1 MSFCRHQRSLSQPI
15 GLAGIGLHTGQQVE
29 CILHPAEVNGG
40 RFFVRSDLAP
50 ERQDSPPIPAQLR
63 AVHPAALSTQLTQGS
78 AVIQTPEHLLAAL
91 AGLGIDNCRIEVSG
105 PEVPILDGSSL
116 PWVKAILEAGIRT
129 QPAPRKIG
137 ILTQPVT
144 VGDGN
149 GFVTALPHQGLRL
162 TYGIDFADSP
172 IRDQWHSWQV
182 GAGSFVSQIAPAR
195 TFTRE
200 QDIEPARRLGLI
212 KGGSLD
218 NALVCDREGWKQPL
232 RYADEPVRH
241 KLIDLLGD
249 LSLLGFRVQAHILAY
264 KAGHNLHHRLSQ
276 QLLTSGVIDFA
287 DRSTA
292 TASLV
297 HDS

>member
-1 MSFCRHQRSLSQPI
+1 MTFCRHQRSLSQSI
-15 GLAGIGLHTGQQVE
+15 GLAGIGLHTGEWIE
-29 CILHPAEVNGG
+29 CLLHPAEANGG
-40 RFFVRSDLAP
+40 RVFVRSDLNSDRQAP
-50 ERQDSPPIPAQLR
+50 PPIPAQLR
-63 AVHPAALSTQLTQGS
+63 AVHPATLSTHLTQGS
-78 AVIQTPEHLLAAL
+78 AAIQTPEHLLAAL

-105 PEVPILDGSSL
+105 PEVPILDGSCL
-116 PWVKAILEAGIRT
+116 PWVRAILEAGIRA
-129 QPAPRKIG
+129 QPAPRTIG
-137 ILTQPVT
+137 ILTRPVT
-144 VGDGN
+144 VGDGS

-232 RYADEPVRH
+232 RYPDEPVRH

-249 LSLLGFRVQAHILAY
+249 LSLLGFPVQAHILAY

-276 QLLTSGVIDFA
+276 QILASGGIHFA
-287 DRSTA
+287 DSSAEAAPPRP
-292 TASLV
+292 
-297 HDS
+297 

>member
-1 MSFCRHQRSLSQPI
+1 MTFCHHQRSLSQSI
-15 GLAGIGLHTGQQVE
+15 GLDGIALHTGERVE

-40 RFFVRSDLAP
+40 RVFVRSDLNP
-50 ERQDSPPIPAQLR
+50 DRQDSPPIPAQLR
-63 AVHPAALSTQLTQGS
+63 AVHAAALSTHLTQGS
-78 AVIQTPEHLLAAL
+78 AAIQTPEHLLAAL

-105 PEVPILDGSSL
+105 PELPILDGSSL
-116 PWVKAILEAGIRT
+116 PWVKAILEAGIRA
-129 QPAPRKIG
+129 QPALRKIG

-249 LSLLGFRVQAHILAY
+249 LSLLGFPVQAHILAY

-276 QLLTSGVIDFA
+276 QILTSGVIDFA
-287 DRSTA
+287 DPSTEA
-292 TASLV
+292 DPPS
-297 HDS
+297 S